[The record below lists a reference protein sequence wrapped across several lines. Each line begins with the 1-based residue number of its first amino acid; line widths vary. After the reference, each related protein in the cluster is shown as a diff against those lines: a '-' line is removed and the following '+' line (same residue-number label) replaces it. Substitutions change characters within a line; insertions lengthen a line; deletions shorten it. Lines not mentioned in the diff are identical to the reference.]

1 MISTE
6 AGGAGRGEDDD
17 GAGRGVPILPY
28 QQPMLA
34 TMSNVSGRMVVV
46 IVVAIVFTGVGGGGN
61 DRFTVCTNSFTR
73 VWARGTRVW
82 AIDV

>member
-1 MISTE
+1 
-6 AGGAGRGEDDD
+6 
-17 GAGRGVPILPY
+17 
-28 QQPMLA
+28 MLA

-46 IVVAIVFTGVGGGGN
+46 IVVAIVFTAVGGGGN
-61 DRFTVCTNSFTR
+61 DRTTVGTNSFTR